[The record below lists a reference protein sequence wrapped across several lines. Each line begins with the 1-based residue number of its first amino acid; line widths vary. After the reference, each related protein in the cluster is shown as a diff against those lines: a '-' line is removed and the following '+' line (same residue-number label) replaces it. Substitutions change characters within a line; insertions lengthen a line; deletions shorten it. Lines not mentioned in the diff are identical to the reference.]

1 LLYGVAAVS
10 DSYDV
15 NSDPYAFKCNNE
27 TDSEGKINCE
37 NEGLGESI
45 RLLATDY
52 NAISTIAKPFDL

>member
-1 LLYGVAAVS
+1 LLYGVGAVS

-27 TDSEGKINCE
+27 TDSEGNINCE